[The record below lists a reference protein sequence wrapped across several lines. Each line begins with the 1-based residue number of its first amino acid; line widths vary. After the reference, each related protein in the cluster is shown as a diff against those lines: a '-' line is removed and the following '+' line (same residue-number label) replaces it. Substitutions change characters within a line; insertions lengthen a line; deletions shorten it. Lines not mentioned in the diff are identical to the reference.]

1 MKQRFG
7 VSATLVFG
15 GVLAFPVLNPAC
27 ALADSTEGP
36 TITVKVLNLAKV
48 SRSTLEKGQAVAS
61 EIFSEAGIELK
72 WLNCPCEQSEQAN
85 FTLRIIPK
93 LFGSTRSTFRS
104 DHLGFAAVSED
115 GGDLAT
121 VFFDRVEALGKGGD
135 LSSLLGLAT
144 AHELGHLLLG
154 PRAHVD
160 GGIMRPRWTRDS
172 LRQVHRGGF
181 FRFSPEQSQTMRHR
195 LVKSLELAN
204 RLAAESVSL
213 GPREVTER

>member
-7 VSATLVFG
+7 VSATVVFAVVLVS
-15 GVLAFPVLNPAC
+15 PPAIRAR
-27 ALADSTEGP
+27 ALADSTEGLS
-36 TITVKVLNLAKV
+36 ITVKVLNLAKV
-48 SRSTLEKGQAVAS
+48 SRSTLEKGQAVAG
-61 EIFSEAGIELK
+61 EIFRETGVELK
-72 WLNCPCEQSEQAN
+72 WLNCPCQQSELAT
-85 FTLRIIPK
+85 FSLRIIPR

-154 PRAHVD
+154 ARAHVD
-160 GGIMRPRWTRDS
+160 DGIMRPRWTRQS

-181 FRFSPEQSQTMRHR
+181 RFSPEQSRTMRYR
-195 LVKSLELAN
+195 LVKSQELAN
-204 RLAAESVSL
+204 GLATESGRLEPHEA
-213 GPREVTER
+213 TER

>member
-15 GVLAFPVLNPAC
+15 VVLVSPLAIRAR
-27 ALADSTEGP
+27 ALADSTEGL

-61 EIFSEAGIELK
+61 EIFRETGVELK
-72 WLNCPCEQSEQAN
+72 WLNCPCQQSELAN
-85 FTLRIIPK
+85 FSLRIIPR

-104 DHLGFAAVSED
+104 DHLGFAAVSDD

-121 VFFDRVEALGKGGD
+121 IFFDRVEALGKGGD

-160 GGIMRPRWTRDS
+160 DGIMRPRWTRQD
-172 LRQVHRGGF
+172 LRQVYRGG

-204 RLAAESVSL
+204 GLAAESVRL
-213 GPREVTER
+213 EPHEATEP

>member
-1 MKQRFG
+1 MMQRFG

-15 GVLAFPVLNPAC
+15 VVLGFPLAIRAGRP
-27 ALADSTEGP
+27 ADSTEGL
-36 TITVKVLNLAKV
+36 TITVRVLNLAKV
-48 SRSTLEKGQAVAS
+48 PRSTLERGQAVTS
-61 EIFSEAGIELK
+61 EILSETGVELK
-72 WLNCPCEQSEQAN
+72 WLNCPCQSELAT
-85 FTLRIIPK
+85 FSLRIIPK

-121 VFFDRVEALGKGGD
+121 IFFDRVEALGKGGD

-160 GGIMRPRWTRDS
+160 DGIMRPRWTRRGM
-172 LRQVHRGGF
+172 RQVDRGS

-195 LVKSLELAN
+195 LVKSLALAN
-204 RLAAESVSL
+204 GLAAESVGPGL
-213 GPREVTER
+213 GKTTGR